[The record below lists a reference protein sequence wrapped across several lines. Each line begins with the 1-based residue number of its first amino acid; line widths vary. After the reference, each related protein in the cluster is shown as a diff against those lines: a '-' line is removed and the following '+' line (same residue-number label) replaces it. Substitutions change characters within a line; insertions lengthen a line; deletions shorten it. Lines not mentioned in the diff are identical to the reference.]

1 MGVYHNYNIY
11 IYKIIYIF
19 QYYTIY
25 IYVFNKN
32 MDLNGKIEITPRK
45 LDYTSHTRDFY
56 KHNKSSDI
64 TTKHE
69 C

>member
-11 IYKIIYIF
+11 IYKIIYIYF
-19 QYYTIY
+19 SIIYY
-25 IYVFNKN
+25 IYNKN

-56 KHNKSSDI
+56 KHKKSSDI

>member
-1 MGVYHNYNIY
+1 
-11 IYKIIYIF
+11 
-19 QYYTIY
+19 
-25 IYVFNKN
+25 